1 MKLKTLLFRIAI
13 AIFVITLLF
22 FINIYINSGPKKS
35 VTYKGIRKIFIQNKN
50 GNYTI
55 IKNGQPFI
63 VKGGAGYTHI
73 KELALCGGNTIM
85 CWDTSKIESTLQEAA
100 KYHVS
105 VIIGLDIP
113 GTENVDFYND
123 EKNVASLINTYKKI
137 IVRYKNDSSVLAWCL
152 GNELLLPLKLTLT
165 PPAFYK
171 VYNTLLSMMHDLDP
185 DHPVSTAMMNIPKK
199 AIISIQWRIPALDFI
214 SINTYNKIKTIEQDI
229 NKLKFFWQGPYL
241 LTEWAPNGAWEVAL
255 TSWDAAIEATSTKKA
270 EQFYE
275 YYTKYLPLKNP
286 RFLGSLAFFWGTREE
301 YTHTWYSIFA
311 EDGTPTEI
319 KETLNDCWKNT
330 ITIHKSPN
338 LQYMLIDSLGAK
350 DNIIIKS
357 GSIHKASIFLNK
369 IQPRDSLIYSW
380 QIIKEDWQNWGRTYN
395 NFQKPMTEP
404 SLLSDSTKQFTS
416 FTAPSKEGPYRVFV
430 TVYNVNGY
438 CATANTPIY
447 IVKE

>member
-22 FINIYINSGPKKS
+22 FINIYIHSGPKKS
-35 VTYKGIRKIFIQNKN
+35 VTYKVIRKIFIQNKN

-350 DNIIIKS
+350 DNIIMKS